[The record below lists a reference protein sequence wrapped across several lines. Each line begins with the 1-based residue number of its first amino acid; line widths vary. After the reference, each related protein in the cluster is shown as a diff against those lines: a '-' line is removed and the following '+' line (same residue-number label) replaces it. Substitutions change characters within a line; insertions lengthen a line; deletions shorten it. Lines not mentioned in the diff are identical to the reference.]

1 MAYTRPQILSLY
13 RQFLRN
19 SGKFENYNF
28 REYFIRKSKTEFRA
42 NKDLKDNTS
51 MFQSALKDLQLLKR
65 QSTISKMYQFDKLV
79 VEKLDKHVS

>member
-1 MAYTRPQILSLY
+1 MAYAKPQILSLY

-19 SGKFENYNF
+19 SSKFENYNF

-51 MFQSALKDLQLLKR
+51 VFQSALKDLQVLKR
-65 QSTISKMYQFDKLV
+65 QATISKMYQFDKLV